1 MKVLLAP
8 AAAEITVKK
17 SRFIAEAFPV
27 KTQSEMRAMLKAQK
41 QKYADSSHVVHAFVL
56 GQGAQI
62 CGMSDDGEPSGTA
75 GRPVLNVLKG
85 FGCNDILLTVTR
97 YFGGTLLGTGGLVKA
112 YTQAAQAVLEDAQ
125 TEEFV
130 QRSAFELNLSYQNY
144 EACRFLF
151 EKFCITGLRE
161 TFAETVVLSGFV
173 QTSLKNDF
181 EKKIKDVCAGSL
193 L

>member
-1 MKVLLAP
+1 M
-8 AAAEITVKK
+8 
-17 SRFIAEAFPV
+17 
-27 KTQSEMRAMLKAQK
+27 
-41 QKYADSSHVVHAFVL
+41 
-56 GQGAQI
+56 
-62 CGMSDDGEPSGTA
+62 
-75 GRPVLNVLKG
+75 
-85 FGCNDILLTVTR
+85 
-97 YFGGTLLGTGGLVKA
+97 VKA

-130 QRSAFELNLSYQNY
+130 EQSSFELNLSYQNY

-151 EKFCITGLRE
+151 EKFCITGLCE

-181 EKKIKDVCAGSL
+181 EKKIKDVCAGFL